1 MGIKT
6 RAAQRVARALQTR
19 GVVVSR
25 EFGSDL
31 SPETVATIKFV
42 RPYTM
47 TTVQRIEAVVSAT
60 RHVVEHEIPGA
71 FVESGVWM
79 GGSIMAAARTL
90 VELGDTD
97 RDLYLYDTFEGLPA
111 PGEHDGITG
120 AKQSATEIYADLNA
134 GAGDKPYLEAPIDVV
149 RANVASTGYPLDRI
163 HTIAGLVED
172 TIPATAP
179 EQVAFLRLDTDWY
192 SSTKAELETLFPR
205 LSPNGILIIDDYGF
219 LDGARK
225 AVDEYW
231 ETYPHPIYLHRIDAS
246 GRLVVKPNEVA
257 P

>member
-6 RAAQRVARALQTR
+6 RAVHRASKALRNR
-19 GVVVSR
+19 GIAVSR
-25 EFGSDL
+25 EYGQDL
-31 SPETVATIKFV
+31 TPQTVATIKAV

-60 RHVVEHEIPGA
+60 HHVVEHDIPGA

-90 VELGDTD
+90 VELGVTD

-111 PGEHDGITG
+111 PGEHDAIAG
-120 AKQSATEIYADLNA
+120 ADRPIDELYADLNA
-134 GAGDKPYLEAPIDVV
+134 AAGDTPYLEAPIDVV
-149 RANVASTGYPLDRI
+149 RANVARTGYPAERI

-172 TIPATAP
+172 TIPSTAP

-192 SSTKAELETLFPR
+192 SSTKVEMETLFPR
-205 LSPNGILIIDDYGF
+205 LSPNGILIIDDYGY
-219 LDGARK
+219 LEGARK
-225 AVDEYW
+225 AVDEYFA
-231 ETYPHPIYLHRIDAS
+231 TYPEPVFLHRIDTS
-246 GRLVVKPNEVA
+246 GRLVVKPKDGQQ
-257 P
+257 

>member
-6 RAAQRVARALQTR
+6 RATQRVARALQNR
-19 GVVVSR
+19 GIVVTR
-25 EFGSDL
+25 EFGHDL
-31 SPETVATIKFV
+31 SPETVATIEFV

-60 RHVVEHEIPGA
+60 RHVVAHGIPGA

-111 PGEHDGITG
+111 PGEHDGIAG
-120 AKQSATEIYADLNA
+120 AKQSATEIYADLSANS
-134 GAGDKPYLEAPIDVV
+134 GDKPYLEAPIDVV
-149 RANVASTGYPLDRI
+149 RANVARTGYPLERI

-179 EQVAFLRLDTDWY
+179 PEIAFLRLDTDWY
-192 SSTKAELETLFPR
+192 SSTKTEMETLFPR
-205 LSPNGILIIDDYGF
+205 LSPNGILIIDDYGY

-225 AVDEYW
+225 AVDEFL
-231 ETYPHPIYLHRIDAS
+231 ESYPDPVFLHRIDTT
-246 GRLVVKPNEVA
+246 GRLVVKPHGG
-257 P
+257 PR